1 MIGSG
6 GAAVD
11 TGSLSHPLRLTLC
24 GSTFLSSTMWSKH
37 ATTHAAFGE
46 FVDVIRDNVV
56 GLALCSGPRSAVSGR
71 KIRKGCCSGP
81 DPRENAFRMSSQ
93 SYFRQSH
100 DDGNRLPDMP
110 ALRVR
115 GHFRCH
121 MLGDAFENG
130 DCFVRSILVCR
141 GFLR

>member
-24 GSTFLSSTMWSKH
+24 ARAFLSSMMWSKH
-37 ATTHAAFGE
+37 AATHVAFGE
-46 FVDVIRDNVV
+46 VVDVIRDNVV
-56 GLALCSGPRSAVSGR
+56 GLALCSGPRSAASCR
-71 KIRKGCCSGP
+71 KKRKVCCSGP
-81 DPRENAFRMSSQ
+81 DPSENAFRMSSQ

-100 DDGNRLPDMP
+100 DDGNRLPERP
-110 ALRVR
+110 AFRVR

-130 DCFVRSILVCR
+130 DCFVRSILMCR
-141 GFLR
+141 GFLH